1 MKMDDRGS
9 AEYQIWEKRDV
20 NVINEVVK
28 SLNDE
33 NCYSA
38 SSPMLKEEQ
47 KKREMQN
54 WESSSH
60 FCVFSLER
68 ETSL

>member
-33 NCYSA
+33 KLLQCFFSNV
-38 SSPMLKEEQ
+38 KRRT

-54 WESSSH
+54 LESSSH
-60 FCVFSLER
+60 FYVFSLER

>member
-28 SLNDE
+28 SLNYE
-33 NCYSA
+33 KLLQCFFSNV
-38 SSPMLKEEQ
+38 
-47 KKREMQN
+47 KRRTKN
-54 WESSSH
+54 VKCRIGNPVAI
-60 FCVFSLER
+60 FVFFP
-68 ETSL
+68 